1 MGWITEC
8 RENELES
15 RKIVK
20 THFFKHTRDK
30 EMYGIGDVI
39 MMEDGVR
46 GRQIYSV
53 GNTAKDNKCK
63 MESNRTSKTCFG
75 WNFYNYPVVVC
86 S

>member
-1 MGWITEC
+1 MGWIIEC

-20 THFFKHTRDK
+20 IYFFKYIRDK

-46 GRQIYSV
+46 GR
-53 GNTAKDNKCK
+53 
-63 MESNRTSKTCFG
+63 
-75 WNFYNYPVVVC
+75 
-86 S
+86 